1 MNSILII
8 IVCGFLILLIEVNAN
23 NFSNSSDDFN
33 IGLVREERKS
43 EGSEY
48 DEFGYDFLKHN
59 SYSTIVEYLRTVTDK
74 YKSLAKMN
82 IIGRTYED
90 RKIIAVHVTKES
102 ELKKKVIV
110 FECGVHAREWT
121 PIETCIYVMKMM
133 IYGGSNRTIQSQLLE
148 KYHLI
153 FLPVVNPD
161 GYVYSFTHDRMWRK
175 NRRPMQEFEG
185 KICVGVDIN
194 RNFDTDFCK
203 SGKRN
208 PCSLTYCGPEPFSE
222 KENQAIRRVLLKH
235 HKNLLAY
242 FSIHS
247 FGNLWMTPFSYK
259 KDYPKDYNDLLR
271 VALAGVEGVK
281 KLRNTSM
288 KIGPVSIILYGSDGT
303 SIDYAYLKGK
313 AKYSFALELGKT
325 FSTDTRKELALQLR
339 EYYDGFIAAM
349 MAM

>member
-288 KIGPVSIILYGSDGT
+288 KIGPMALMVLLLIMHIL
-303 SIDYAYLKGK
+303 
-313 AKYSFALELGKT
+313 
-325 FSTDTRKELALQLR
+325 KEKPNIHLHWNLVKLFPLIQEKNLP
-339 EYYDGFIAAM
+339 FNFVNIM
-349 MAM
+349 MALLQQ